1 VSAPNSA
8 FGQWPVA
15 GARADLEYYCI
26 EIEVNFRDLGWVAF
40 KATATDTLPHAR
52 KIWTRLAAGEACA
65 VTP

>member
-1 VSAPNSA
+1 
-8 FGQWPVA
+8 
-15 GARADLEYYCI
+15 
-26 EIEVNFRDLGWVAF
+26 VNFRDLGWVAF